1 MSLEEPF
8 LHLLDSG
15 TSLVSTI
22 STGGSIVGL
31 IRFVGFVRFVW
42 LVGLVRFVRFVR
54 LVGFVWL
61 KESIS
66 KTSKHSDTGEEI
78 ETISYGQEV
87 LIESYC

>member
-1 MSLEEPF
+1 MLITIMSLEEPF

-42 LVGLVRFVRFVR
+42 LVWLVGFVRFVG
-54 LVGFVWL
+54 LVGLVGL
-61 KESIS
+61 KENIS
-66 KTSKHSDTGEEI
+66 KPFKMLRRCQRN
-78 ETISYGQEV
+78 GQ
-87 LIESYC
+87 Y

>member
-31 IRFVGFVRFVW
+31 IRFV
-42 LVGLVRFVRFVR
+42 RFVRFVG
-54 LVGFVWL
+54 LVGLVWL
-61 KESIS
+61 KENIS
-66 KTSKHSDTGEEI
+66 KPFKM
-78 ETISYGQEV
+78 
-87 LIESYC
+87 LRRR

>member
-1 MSLEEPF
+1 MIDVNTIMSLEEPF
-8 LHLLDSG
+8 LHLLNSG

-31 IRFVGFVRFVW
+31 IRFVGLVGFIW

-61 KESIS
+61 NINKAIS
-66 KTSKHSDTGEEI
+66 KTFKHTGEGI
-78 ETISYGQEV
+78 R
-87 LIESYC
+87 